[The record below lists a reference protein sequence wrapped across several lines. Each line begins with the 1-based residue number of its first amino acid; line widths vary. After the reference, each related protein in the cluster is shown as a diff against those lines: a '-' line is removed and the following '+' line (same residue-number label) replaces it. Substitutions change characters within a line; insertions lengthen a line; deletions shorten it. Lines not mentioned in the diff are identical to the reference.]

1 MHSYILAYESRNCYT
16 LCNEINRRCMSANL
30 IGEPHFIMDKAIL
43 SLGFQPQL
51 KERTW
56 LHISCE
62 PKFSLTKM
70 NRPKQSGGGTGL

>member
-1 MHSYILAYESRNCYT
+1 
-16 LCNEINRRCMSANL
+16 MSASV

-51 KERTW
+51 KKIMW

-62 PKFSLTKM
+62 PKFSLTKI
-70 NRPKQSGGGTGL
+70 NRPKPGSGGTRL